1 MITEALIIENE
12 DGEQCLQLTDKLL
25 KELDW
30 REGDTLVWTDNKNGT
45 FSLTKRYVKYFNHLD
60 HERIK

>member
-30 REGDTLVWTDNKNGT
+30 KEGDTLVWTDNKNGT
-45 FSLTKRYVKYFNHLD
+45 FSLTKREVMHSTPLD
-60 HERIK
+60 HSK